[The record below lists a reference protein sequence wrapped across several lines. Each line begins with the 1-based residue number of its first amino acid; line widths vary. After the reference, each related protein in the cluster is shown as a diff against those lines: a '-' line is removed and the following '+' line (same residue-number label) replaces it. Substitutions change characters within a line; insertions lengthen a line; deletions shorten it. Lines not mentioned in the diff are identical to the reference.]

1 MVAVLSST
9 WYTARD
15 DIIHFG
21 ITFATIFVFMS
32 LIGHYA
38 AGEDF
43 EHFRTVWSTLV
54 LQFEILWSGEWD
66 IPNWSSHP
74 VVSL

>member
-21 ITFATIFVFMS
+21 ITFSTIFVFMS

-43 EHFRTVWSTLV
+43 EHLRTVWSTLV